1 MGMKK
6 DIRKRTFIYGIAV
19 LSIVGLI
26 LRLLGIRY
34 EGVDYQMCLSAWFAK
49 LKEVGSLRALPEFQ
63 GNYNL
68 PYVTAMLVLT
78 YLPVEP
84 IISIKLLSI
93 VFDYLSAG
101 VLAAVIMDCAADRKY
116 LCGMVTYGLLLCCP
130 ITVINSGF
138 LAQSDG
144 IYAAFALLAY
154 YCILKDKPIK
164 GMVAF
169 GFAFAMKLQAVFALP
184 VLAILYWC
192 KKKFSALHLVWIPVT
207 MQVLCIPAIAAGC
220 GFDIALKVYKGQM
233 GEYPFMYYFYPN
245 IWTYFQELPY
255 YAFGIVAISM
265 MLVMLLMYAVL
276 VVQSG
281 REHTGMDYLEYFVW
295 TAMTCV
301 MFLPCMHERYNYLA
315 ELLLIA
321 WAVVKPRMR
330 IPAAVLGV
338 ISTQC
343 YIQYFLGGYTISP
356 YFLAAG
362 NIAVYLFLT
371 KESAGGLLRDWRAN
385 SNLEIEQA
393 EESV

>member
-1 MGMKK
+1 MKK
-6 DIRKRTFIYGIAV
+6 DIGKRTFIYGIVV
-19 LSIVGLI
+19 LSVVGLVC
-26 LRLLGIRY
+26 RLLGIRY
-34 EGVDYQMCLSAWFAK
+34 EGVDYQMCLSAWYAK
-49 LKEVGSLRALPEFQ
+49 LKEVGTLRALLEFE

-84 IISIKLLSI
+84 IISIKFLSI

-101 VLAAVIMDCAADRKY
+101 VLAAIIMDCAGQKKY
-116 LCGMVTYGLLLCCP
+116 FYGLVTYGLILCCP

-144 IYAAFALLAY
+144 IYAAFALLSY
-154 YCILKDKPIK
+154 YLVLKDKPVK
-164 GMVAF
+164 GMIAY
-169 GFAFAMKLQAVFALP
+169 GFAFSMKLQAVFALP
-184 VLAILYWC
+184 ILAILYWC
-192 KKKFSALHLVWIPVT
+192 KKKFSALHLLWIPVT
-207 MQVLCIPAIAAGC
+207 MQILCIPAIAAGC
-220 GFDIALKVYKGQM
+220 GFDIALTVYKGQM

-265 MLVMLLMYAVL
+265 MLVALLLYAVL

-281 REHTGMDYLEYFVW
+281 SKHTGTDYLEYFVW

-315 ELLLIA
+315 ELLFIA
-321 WAVVKPRMR
+321 YAVVKPRMR
-330 IPAAVLGV
+330 VPAAVLAL
-338 ISTQC
+338 ISVQC
-343 YIQYFLGGYTISP
+343 YIQYFLGGYTVSP

-371 KESAGGLLRDWRAN
+371 KESVRRLYDKVR
-385 SNLEIEQA
+385 EKTH
-393 EESV
+393 